1 MGDRPPPLPRV
12 TLGELFLAYNGI
24 TLASFGGGISGWALD
39 MLVRRKR
46 WLSEEEFLAAMML
59 ARLFPGANQANLA
72 VFVGRRLRGL
82 PGAIAAVTGLTAV
95 PLLLFLAAGFA
106 YQRYGTIAA
115 VAGGLKV
122 MASIAAGVAFA
133 TGFRAARPHIRKPV
147 PILLAL
153 AAFTGMA
160 LLHLPLL
167 WVVGAL
173 APLGLA
179 WAWRMGA

>member
-1 MGDRPPPLPRV
+1 MSDAPPPGPRV
-12 TLGELFLAYNGI
+12 TLAELFLAYNAI
-24 TLASFGGGISGWALD
+24 TFAAFGGGISGWALD
-39 MLVRRKR
+39 MLVRRKA

-59 ARLFPGANQANLA
+59 ARIFPGANQANLA

-82 PGAIAAVTGLTAV
+82 PGAIAAVAGLTAL

-106 YQRYGTIAA
+106 YQRYGSIAS

-133 TGFRAARPHIRKPV
+133 TGLRAARPYVRKPV

-153 AAFTGMA
+153 SAFGGMA

-167 WVVGAL
+167 LVVGAL

-179 WAWRMGA
+179 WAWRAGA